1 MRFMKK
7 GKFNAELVAKNI
19 KMFAPVQFQQEWLR
33 GVEACKDVK
42 GIQISINFIL
52 FILVFIN

>member
-1 MRFMKK
+1 MKK

-42 GIQISINFIL
+42 GI
-52 FILVFIN
+52 